1 MPVSHPRRRRFP
13 LLAPSSFD
21 PLVFVFLSLVFP
33 MGNVV
38 TFQSL
43 WKPGRIEMGTHPLP
57 ILSLSPLFSTV
68 ARRCSSRC
76 LSSSRIRLVFFLPS
90 SLSLSLLVPRSC
102 RSRSHLSLIR
112 PACQPALSFSSLFS
126 PFPLPVARSR

>member
-1 MPVSHPRRRRFP
+1 MCRYRTRDDDASLFLPPPPCIRLSFARLPHGQRGHVPVAMETGPNR
-13 LLAPSSFD
+13 D
-21 PLVFVFLSLVFP
+21 
-33 MGNVV
+33 GN
-38 TFQSL
+38 S
-43 WKPGRIEMGTHPLP
+43 PPP
-57 ILSLSPLFSTV
+57 YSLSPLFSTV

>member
-13 LLAPSSFD
+13 LLAPFSFD

-43 WKPGRIEMGTHPLP
+43 WKPGRIEMGIHPLP
-57 ILSLSPLFSTV
+57 ILSLPYFLPWPAGVPLAASLRHVFDSY
-68 ARRCSSRC
+68 
-76 LSSSRIRLVFFLPS
+76 SSSLP
-90 SLSLSLLVPRSC
+90 LSLSLRSAIVPLALPSFFNPTGMPARAVLLVSLLTLPAS
-102 RSRSHLSLIR
+102 SRPVSL
-112 PACQPALSFSSLFS
+112 
-126 PFPLPVARSR
+126 V